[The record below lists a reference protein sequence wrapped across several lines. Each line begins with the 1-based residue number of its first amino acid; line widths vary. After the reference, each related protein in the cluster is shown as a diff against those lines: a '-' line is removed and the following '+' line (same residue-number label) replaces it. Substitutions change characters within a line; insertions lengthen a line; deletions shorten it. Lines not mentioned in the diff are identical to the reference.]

1 MAAARPRWLAVVGER
16 GEQRQRLT
24 AVGGRRE
31 WRRRPAL
38 PLIVL
43 VLAVTDVVSDGS
55 PGSGPL
61 SADVP
66 VSIEEPRA
74 GDVGEECDMFDPLYV
89 GFRCS
94 ENGRPDD
101 PYTKWRWRSL
111 RCFH

>member
-1 MAAARPRWLAVVGER
+1 MKLPGDRLERRGNRRRER
-16 GEQRQRLT
+16 GAASLRCST
-24 AVGGRRE
+24 AVGSALAAPKKLLNGR
-31 WRRRPAL
+31 
-38 PLIVL
+38 
-43 VLAVTDVVSDGS
+43 
-55 PGSGPL
+55 
-61 SADVP
+61 